1 MNRQLDLSV
10 STYGVA
16 RQHQYD
22 VAILPWGATEPH
34 NLHLP
39 YMTDCILS
47 HAVAVDAAE
56 RALKEYGVRC
66 MVLPPVMMGS
76 QNPGQRDLPFC
87 IHYHYETQYAILR
100 DIVDSLSHQGMR
112 RLLIINGHG
121 GNSFKQMI
129 RDLEPTPSPSPRE
142 GSLNTPSPDKTAT
155 TTNRPPLPLGDW
167 GLQSSHRCGCG
178 PTKGSESPIRDGGQE
193 GGGFL
198 LASAEWFKMAPAK
211 DYFEQPGDHA
221 DEIETSVMMHYH
233 PELVR
238 LEEAGEGRS
247 RQFAIPALR
256 EGKVWMPRH
265 WTLVTEDTGIGNPAL
280 STAEKGRRFADAC
293 ADGFAQFLRD
303 FAKVTS
309 QSDLYE

>member
-1 MNRQLDLSV
+1 MNREIDLSV

-16 RQHQYD
+16 RQYKYD

-56 RALKEYGVRC
+56 RALNRYGVRC

-87 IHYHYETQYAILR
+87 IHYHYETQFAILK
-100 DIVDSLSHQGMR
+100 DIVASLAHQGLR

-129 RDLEPTPSPSPRE
+129 RDMEGSNYSQEDETQEARLSTPLPHRE
-142 GSLNTPSPDKTAT
+142 GQGSGSAVD
-155 TTNRPPLPLGDW
+155 
-167 GLQSSHRCGCG
+167 GL
-178 PTKGSESPIRDGGQE
+178 
-193 GGGFL
+193 L

-211 DYFEQPGDHA
+211 EYFDQPGDHA

-265 WTLVTEDTGIGNPAL
+265 WTLVTDDTGIGNPAL

-293 ADGFAQFLRD
+293 ADGFAKFLRD
-303 FAKVTS
+303 FARINS
-309 QSDLYE
+309 QEDLYEKSDR

>member
-1 MNRQLDLSV
+1 MNREIDLSV

-16 RQHQYD
+16 RQFKYD

-47 HAVAVDAAE
+47 QAVALDAAE
-56 RALKEYGVRC
+56 RALHQYGVRC
-66 MVLPPVMMGS
+66 MVLPPVAMGS

-87 IHYHYETQYAILR
+87 IHYRYETQFSILK
-100 DIVDSLSHQGMR
+100 DIVASLQHQGIR
-112 RLLIINGHG
+112 RMLIVNGHG

-129 RDLEPTPSPSPRE
+129 RDLSLVTHPSS
-142 GSLNTPSPDKTAT
+142 
-155 TTNRPPLPLGDW
+155 
-167 GLQSSHRCGCG
+167 
-178 PTKGSESPIRDGGQE
+178 IMI
-193 GGGFL
+193 
-198 LASAEWFKMAPAK
+198 ASAEWFKMASAK
-211 DYFEQPGDHA
+211 DFFEQPGDHA

-238 LEEAGEGRS
+238 LEEAGEGKARS
-247 RQFAIPALR
+247 FAIEALR

-265 WTLVTEDTGIGNPAL
+265 WTLVTDDTGIGNPAL

-293 ADGFAQFLRD
+293 ADGFAKFLKEC
-303 FAKVTS
+303 AQIKN
-309 QSDLYE
+309 QKDLDQ